1 MEDWGVVEGVSYL
14 YVVKGHLVSGQVKEK
29 VGRQFGTVLGG
40 GRSKGIMG
48 LPYMASNGLIL
59 KGCFLFFCKAQTF
72 KRAKRRSLVQSR

>member
-59 KGCFLFFCKAQTF
+59 KCIFGKARTL
-72 KRAKRRSLVQSR
+72 KSAKGQS

>member
-48 LPYMASNGLIL
+48 LPYMASNGLMF
-59 KGCFLFFCKAQTF
+59 KGFFGKARTF
-72 KRAKRRSLVQSR
+72 KRAEGRSLVQS